1 MTRKHS
7 HKKRNRQL
15 QTDTKAKTIKTRS
28 APIEKAKEGNEIFIW
43 ASMLTLH
50 KTTYGVLEKNHR
62 DVVILDNT
70 LAKIRNREWA
80 ALDLEV
86 LAGTNP
92 KIYSVRMNHSDRL
105 LLTTEILNAKPRLL
119 VLEVILNHKYE
130 NSRFL
135 KSQVLKNYLHNH
147 KDQLWEKVNAEDLE
161 RTGLEELIPENPR
174 FKPVEYHHRFIELSE
189 LQQSVFALQT
199 PIHVEGIPGSGKTIL
214 AETFIREK
222 RWQNRGSQQPIIY
235 LAQSAALVN
244 QVRDKLSELLDHT
257 DPELPPVWVM
267 TYEEFAALDVPT
279 EENAQKRTLFTEEEA
294 DNFFK
299 SWYDTFYAE
308 QKVLAKANQ
317 QILHPFIAD
326 PVRLYNEFKLISGY
340 TKTQYTDKAKRIS
353 EVSAE
358 FREAFFQHYRKFEAA
373 IPKDKIHPHFS
384 SLNIGIQPSFI
395 AVDECNDLTGKQLAN
410 IFDISKGEVVF
421 LGDGNQK
428 LDGNKSNTRLIQ
440 AQAQKLG
447 HHLNILKLSTT
458 HRSAKLHS
466 KFLNLLLQIKYEL
479 TGGIGE
485 KNENSFIKSAE
496 DAAEGELIWV
506 DHLSP
511 LLISEINELKKSHKF
526 CIIADDIHK
535 PMLEK
540 HFPGTTF
547 ISPEASKGLEYTTTL
562 LVEPF
567 SAEVYEKISKNL
579 PGNFEFDENQQ
590 QFNRPAP
597 DRGNPEFNA
606 PMHKLVV
613 LFSRST
619 ANIIVLRSG
628 NKKLAKL
635 LSPMH
640 KLGRRLAENESLNIK
655 DHSASTEEEWLTQ
668 AQAYHSEN
676 EYLSALSVLTKE
688 LNYSEEKAKLILLS
702 WDRLKPGL
710 ASRSFSPSPSN
721 TIPNQVPE
729 GNSKEAAVIQ
739 SSLVSQELEE
749 ERINTDKVINSLL
762 LAQEIKTLRQNYV
775 NCLKGLAPDEKTA
788 EQNQETMD
796 CVWNEIFTHPQSM
809 QLLTEEGM
817 EFLKDVFS
825 SSYLVSS
832 LFNYFP
838 RIEKD
843 DDTSALSPTATE
855 RKDHFSDALILK
867 IAPLMINHKDL
878 NVVEIL
884 NILLRGKP
892 LTLFNKLCS
901 LYRESYLRRLNQLAP
916 IATSN
921 WRAGEELYSLWEN
934 IFSHP
939 HCTQLLTHDGKKTN
953 MDFLDTILSSKP
965 LMHSLLYDYFPVV
978 IKDPESYPIITP
990 DAIEHAVELPDE
1002 LVLRIAPLMLT
1013 HKNPLAIGIFLIL
1026 LRCKPHLV
1034 SPVFPLLCKNE
1045 ETRKQLDLL
1054 GYPDVINGRPL
1065 HVYLDMK
1072 MLFPQ
1077 IPKRQPPLFPK
1088 LCEDA
1093 YGIYT
1098 LHALQ
1103 GYAELEWDEG
1113 YLRSIFTGTEQGHLL
1128 AQLFH
1133 YNVGADLVLK
1143 WTARYPSLTLSM
1155 ERLRKKYPCKNALQ
1169 TPKSEIGYMPYVAF
1183 HGSNLFYHMI
1193 SFPAG
1198 RMLFGMLSVP
1208 EFQASI
1214 IKEDLFTNS
1223 HHDVSVF
1230 HHLFMNIESQGALYC
1245 LLHNRPELISF
1256 IGNSHFHIPNP
1267 KKSMP
1272 RSFGGILMFGFCSET
1287 GNRLVNV
1294 ILSHRQEVLHMLD
1307 TTLLITHL
1315 ESGRRDSSRR
1325 SATQLFPPEEY
1336 FFENLI
1342 AILNLDLLKLF
1353 LQSKHTKFLTEI
1365 NPKTDKPYIYRTL
1378 QICSAQQLEAIL
1390 ECPWIALK
1398 NISGQGSH
1406 SVLKII
1412 SERPDKAQLL
1422 PIVEKRI
1429 AVLIEKLKETLQKK
1443 TPSPVVTEG
1452 LFSEKNSTRS
1462 SGRKA
1467 KKMAVGQTER
1477 NESAVNEL
1485 R

>member
-7 HKKRNRQL
+7 HKKRSRQP
-15 QTDTKAKTIKTRS
+15 QTNQKTRNIKNPS
-28 APIEKAKEGNEIFIW
+28 IPIEKANEANEIFIW

-62 DVVILDNT
+62 DAAILDNT

-86 LAGTNP
+86 LAGTTP

-105 LLTTEILNAKPRLL
+105 LLTTEILNGKPRLL

-161 RTGLEELIPENPR
+161 STGLQELVPENPR
-174 FKPVEYHHRFIELSE
+174 FKPVEYHHRFIELSD
-189 LQQSVFALQT
+189 LQQSAFELQT

-214 AETFIREK
+214 AETFIRQK

-235 LAQSAALVN
+235 LAKSPALVN
-244 QVRDKLSELLDHT
+244 QVRDKLSELLDSI

-267 TYEEFAALDVPT
+267 TYEQFAALDVPGD
-279 EENAQKRTLFTEEEA
+279 ENAPKRTLFTEEEA

-299 SWYDTFYAE
+299 SWYDQFYAE

-326 PVRLYNEFKLISGY
+326 PVRLYKEFKLISGY

-358 FREAFFQHYRKFEAA
+358 FREVFFQHYTKFEAA

-384 SLNIGIQPSFI
+384 SLNLGVQPSFI

-428 LDGNKSNTRLIQ
+428 LDGNKSNARLIQ

-447 HHLNILKLSTT
+447 HSLNILKLPTT

-485 KNENSFIKSAE
+485 KNENSFIKSSE

-511 LLISEINELKKSHKF
+511 QFISEINELKKSHKF
-526 CIIADDIHK
+526 CIIADDVHK

-567 SAEVYEKISKNL
+567 SEEVYEKISKNL
-579 PGNFEFDENQQ
+579 PSDFEFDENQQ

-597 DRGNPEFNA
+597 DRGNPEFAA
-606 PMHKLVV
+606 PMHRLVV

-619 ANIIVLRSG
+619 ANIIVLHSA

-635 LSPMH
+635 VSPMH
-640 KLGRRLAENESLNIK
+640 KMGRRLAENEGLNIK
-655 DHSASTEEEWLTQ
+655 GHSASTEEEWLMQ
-668 AQAYHSEN
+668 AKAYHSEN
-676 EYLSALSVLTKE
+676 DYLSALSVLMKE
-688 LNYSEEKAKLILLS
+688 LKYSEEKANSILGS
-702 WDRLKPGL
+702 WDRPKPGPASL
-710 ASRSFSPSPSN
+710 AFSPNLQDIS
-721 TIPNQVPE
+721 V
-729 GNSKEAAVIQ
+729 NSKQAAKEVSKAPAPIANQ
-739 SSLVSQELEE
+739 EQEKKSIHTDKAAKSLLRAQEL
-749 ERINTDKVINSLL
+749 
-762 LAQEIKTLRQNYV
+762 KTLRHNYL
-775 NCLKGLAPDEKTA
+775 NCLKALAPDEKTA
-788 EQNQETMD
+788 EQNQDTMD

-809 QLLTEEGM
+809 QLLTEEDM
-817 EFLKDVFS
+817 DFLKAVFS
-825 SSYLVSS
+825 SSHLVSS

-838 RIEKD
+838 LIEKN
-843 DDTSALSPTATE
+843 DTCILSPTATK
-855 RKDHFSDALILK
+855 RKGHFSDKLILK
-867 IAPLMINHKDL
+867 IAPLMINHRDL
-878 NVVEIL
+878 KVVEIL

-892 LTLFNKLCS
+892 QTLFNELCS

-916 IATSN
+916 IATSK

-939 HCTQLLTHDGKKTN
+939 HITQLLTHDGKKTN
-953 MDFLDTILSSKP
+953 MDFLDSILSSKS

-978 IKDPESYPIITP
+978 IRDPESYPIITP

-1002 LVLRIAPLMLT
+1002 LVLKIAPLMLT
-1013 HKNPLAIGIFLIL
+1013 HNNQLAIAIFLIL

-1054 GYPDVINGRPL
+1054 GYPDAFNGRPL
-1065 HVYLDMK
+1065 HAYLDMK

-1077 IPKRQPPLFPK
+1077 IPKKQPPLFPK

-1103 GYAELEWDEG
+1103 GQAELEWDED

-1133 YNVGADLVLK
+1133 YNVGADLVLR
-1143 WTARYPSLTLSM
+1143 WAARYPSLTLSM
-1155 ERLRKKYPCKNALQ
+1155 DRLRKKYPCKNALQ
-1169 TPKSEIGYMPYVAF
+1169 APKSDISYMPYVAY
-1183 HGSNLFYHMI
+1183 HGSNLFYHMT

-1198 RMLFGMLSVP
+1198 RMLFGMLATP

-1214 IKEDLFTNS
+1214 TKEDLFTNS

-1230 HHLFMNIESQGALYC
+1230 HNLFMSIESQGALYC

-1267 KKSMP
+1267 KKSAP
-1272 RSFGGILMFGFCSET
+1272 RSFGGILMFGFCNET

-1307 TTLLITHL
+1307 TALLITRL
-1315 ESGRRDSSRR
+1315 ESSRR
-1325 SATQLFPPEEY
+1325 DNSRRGDTQLFPPEDY
-1336 FFENLI
+1336 FFENLMV
-1342 AILNLDLLKLF
+1342 ILDLDLLKLF
-1353 LQSKHTKFLTEI
+1353 LQSQHTKFLTEI

-1378 QICSAQQLEAIL
+1378 QICSAQQLEIIL
-1390 ECPWIALK
+1390 ECPWLALK
-1398 NISGQGSH
+1398 NISGQGKH

-1412 SERPDKAQLL
+1412 NERPDKEQLL

-1429 AVLIEKLKETLQKK
+1429 AVLIEKLKETLEKK
-1443 TPSPVVTEG
+1443 TLSPVVTEG
-1452 LFSEKNSTRS
+1452 LFGTKNTTRS

-1467 KKMAVGQTER
+1467 KKMTVEQTER
-1477 NESAVNEL
+1477 HESGVNEL